1 MSVPPIA
8 YLAAR
13 RAGSRWIILT
23 ITLAIVKIIIMMIMI
38 IKTKVVAGAHNIHTI
53 LPEDTIQKRKVAD
66 MWKVKKTSLL
76 QSSRS

>member
-13 RAGSRWIILT
+13 RAGSRSIILT
-23 ITLAIVKIIIMMIMI
+23 ITLAIVKIIIMTIMI

-76 QSSRS
+76 PSSRS

>member
-1 MSVPPIA
+1 MPPIA

-13 RAGSRWIILT
+13 RAGSRSIILT

-76 QSSRS
+76 PSSRS